1 MQTLEVETTRNKIRT
16 QEVIQIVPAKSKTQL
31 LLEKMERGEY
41 VSDNEYFDS
50 IPGFYE
56 ELDKDY
62 IEVLNTPKERRIT
75 TLGEDWDV

>member
-1 MQTLEVETTRNKIRT
+1 METLVAEKIEIKNNIAYT
-16 QEVIQIVPAKSKTQL
+16 KSKTKTQI

-41 VSDNEYFDS
+41 VSDNEYFAS

-62 IEVLNTPKERRIT
+62 EEVLNTPKEQRIT
-75 TLGEDWDV
+75 TLGEGWDV

>member
-31 LLEKMERGEY
+31 LLEKMELGEY

-50 IPGFYE
+50 IPGYWESLDAAANEPWE
-56 ELDKDY
+56 ECSD
-62 IEVLNTPKERRIT
+62 
-75 TLGEDWDV
+75 TLEWE